1 MTALAASGSERRSG
15 ARTELAKIA
24 AFARRDFLV
33 AWSYRSQFFGDAAN
47 LVLQVFLFYL
57 VGRLVDPARLPEFN
71 GQKSTYLEFVSV
83 GIALSAF
90 VMLGLHRIAEAFRR
104 EQMIGTLEALL
115 LTPTSPATIQ
125 IGSVAYDLLYIPI
138 RTGVFLAIVAFS
150 FGLHFHADGFMPAAL
165 VLVAF
170 IPFVWGLGIVG
181 AAATLTFKRGAGG
194 VGLAM
199 TVLTLGSGAYFPLT
213 LLPDWLEPIASF
225 NPIAIAISG
234 MRAAV
239 IGGGGWSTLTLD
251 QLMLLPV
258 SLACLGAGVVAF
270 RIAVAREQRR
280 GTLAMY

>member
-1 MTALAASGSERRSG
+1 
-15 ARTELAKIA
+15 
-24 AFARRDFLV
+24 
-33 AWSYRSQFFGDAAN
+33 
-47 LVLQVFLFYL
+47 
-57 VGRLVDPARLPEFN
+57 
-71 GQKSTYLEFVSV
+71 
-83 GIALSAF
+83 
-90 VMLGLHRIAEAFRR
+90 
-104 EQMIGTLEALL
+104 
-115 LTPTSPATIQ
+115 
-125 IGSVAYDLLYIPI
+125 
-138 RTGVFLAIVAFS
+138 
-150 FGLHFHADGFMPAAL
+150 
-165 VLVAF
+165 
-170 IPFVWGLGIVG
+170 
-181 AAATLTFKRGAGG
+181 
-194 VGLAM
+194 M